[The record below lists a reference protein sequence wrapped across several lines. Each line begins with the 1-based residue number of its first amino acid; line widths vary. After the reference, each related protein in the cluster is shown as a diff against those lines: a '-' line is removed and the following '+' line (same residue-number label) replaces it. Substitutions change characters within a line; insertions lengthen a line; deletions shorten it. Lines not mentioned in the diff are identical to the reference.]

1 MKIIF
6 FFNKKKGIIILII
19 GSGYYM
25 LGKIMSIEENTV
37 FVKLDID
44 LDKIESLISLH
55 VLMQANKRNIVGEI
69 TDVKDGIAL
78 INLLGEIVNNKF
90 IFGVIRKP
98 SFGSKVSLISDK
110 KINKII
116 GLDDYKEDK
125 DLYIGESPIYE
136 GIKLGVNIDSF
147 FNSHFA
153 IFGSTGSGKSCSV
166 ARIIQNLFSKTN
178 PIPYKASIFLFDAYG
193 EYHQAFSK
201 LHDKVPEINF
211 KSYTTDLSVSNSEI
225 LRIPLWLLGVDDIA
239 LLLNVEKHS
248 QIPIIEK
255 ALKYVNVFSNEDES
269 VIKSKNDIL
278 ARAILDI
285 LTSGRPAPQIR
296 DQIFSVLTC
305 YNTTELNL
313 DSIIY
318 QPGYSRPLK
327 QCLLIDSSGKIRDM
341 ELVMNFMEG
350 FLTDD
355 YELSLPDGSFKYTL
369 NDLKDAFD
377 FALISE
383 GALKSDKIFDDTN
396 ILKVRMHALVNS
408 EISTYFDYPEY
419 IDRNSYIKKLL
430 TAKNG
435 AKAQIIN
442 FNINYIDDRLAKN
455 ITKIY
460 SKLLFDYAKGLE
472 KRATLPFHIVLE
484 EAHRYVQNDNDRFLL
499 GYNIFERITKEG
511 RKYGVILGLISQRP
525 SELSETSLSQCNNF
539 LIFKMLHPTDV
550 EYIRQMVPNITNE
563 VVKRLRILQ
572 PGNCIA
578 FGSAFKV
585 PVLVKMEMPD
595 PAPSSGNCEISK
607 IWFVEKR

>member
-1 MKIIF
+1 MI
-6 FFNKKKGIIILII
+6 
-19 GSGYYM
+19 
-25 LGKIMSIEENTV
+25 GKITAIEENTV
-37 FVKLDID
+37 VVKLSVD
-44 LDKIESLISLH
+44 LNKTDSLISHH
-55 VLMQANKRNIVGEI
+55 VMMQDDKRNIVGEI
-69 TDVKDGIAL
+69 VDVKEKDAY
-78 INLLGEIVNNKF
+78 INLLGEIIKNKF
-90 IFGVIRKP
+90 VFGVIRKP
-98 SFGSKVSLISDK
+98 SFGAKVSLITES

-116 GLDDYKEDK
+116 SIDDYDEAK
-125 DLYIGESPIYE
+125 DLYIGESPIYDDVK
-136 GIKLGVNIDSF
+136 IGVNIDSF
-147 FNSHFA
+147 FNAHFA

-166 ARIIQNLFSKTN
+166 ARIIQNLFSKEN
-178 PIPYKASIFLFDAYG
+178 PIPYRASIFMFDAYG

-201 LHDKVPEINF
+201 LHEKVPQINF
-211 KSYTTDLSVSNSEI
+211 KTYTTNLGITDSEL
-225 LRIPLWLLGVDDIA
+225 LRIPIWLLGVDDIA
-239 LLLNVEKHS
+239 LLLGVENHS

-255 ALKYVNVFSNEDES
+255 ALKYVNVFSNKDES
-269 VIKSKNDIL
+269 VVKSKNDIL

-285 LTSGRPAPQIR
+285 LSSGRPAPQIR
-296 DQIFSVLTC
+296 DQIFSVLTS

-313 DSIIY
+313 DTIIY

-327 QCLLIDSSGKIRDM
+327 QCLLIDASGKIRDM

-355 YELSLPDGSFKYTL
+355 YELTLPDGSYMYTIK
-369 NDLKDAFD
+369 DLKDAMD

-383 GALKSDKIFDDTN
+383 GALKSDKIYDEAN
-396 ILKVRMHALVNS
+396 MLKVRMHTLANS
-408 EISTYFDYPEY
+408 ETSVYFDYPEY
-419 IDRNSYIKKLL
+419 VNKDTYIKRLL
-430 TAKNG
+430 TAPNG

-460 SKLLFDYAKGLE
+460 SKLLFDYAKNLN
-472 KRATLPFHIVLE
+472 KRASLPFHIILE
-484 EAHRYVQNDNDRFLL
+484 EAHRYVQNDNDKYLL

-525 SELSETSLSQCNNF
+525 SELSETSLSQCSNF

-550 EYIRQMVPNITNE
+550 SYIREMVPNITNE

-585 PVLVKMEMPD
+585 PVLVKMDMPD
-595 PAPSSGNCEISK
+595 PEPSSSSCEISK
-607 IWFVEKR
+607 LWFVNKTK